1 MAEKT
6 KHTDAVKWDMTRV
19 DIFDV
24 QDLVEAQAAT
34 NFRGIAA
41 ILAKACVKCP
51 TEWGEPDDP
60 NSFRRPIRGEW
71 TFKDVVG
78 SFLEAANES
87 GE

>member
-1 MAEKT
+1 MADRDKS
-6 KHTDAVKWDMTRV
+6 ALKWDITKV

-24 QDLVEAQAAT
+24 QDLVEAQSKYD
-34 NFRGIAA
+34 FRGVAA

-51 TEWGEPDDP
+51 ADWGKPDDA

-71 TFKDVVG
+71 TFAQVVEH
-78 SFLEAANES
+78 FLEAANNT